1 MSDTLYCT
9 IVTPG
14 GVALDARADFVAVPL
29 YDGEIGIAVD
39 RAPLIGR
46 IGYGEFRLRREGEV
60 TRYYVDGGFVQVADN
75 RVTVLTGRAIP
86 AEEVDQQA
94 AKEQIAAV
102 LKRPAPSAETLEIRD
117 RQLAQARGQIRVARR
132 AE

>member
-1 MSDTLYCT
+1 MADTLYCT
-9 IVTPG
+9 IVTPEM
-14 GVALDARADFVAVPL
+14 VALDARADFVAVPL

-46 IGYGEFRLRREGEV
+46 VGYGEFRLLREGKV
-60 TRYYVDGGFVQVADN
+60 TRYYVDGGFVQVANN
-75 RVTVLTGRAIP
+75 RVTILTGRAIP
-86 AEEVDQQA
+86 ADEVDQQA
-94 AKEQIAAV
+94 AKEQIAAA

-117 RQLAQARGQIRVARR
+117 RLLAQARGQIRVARR